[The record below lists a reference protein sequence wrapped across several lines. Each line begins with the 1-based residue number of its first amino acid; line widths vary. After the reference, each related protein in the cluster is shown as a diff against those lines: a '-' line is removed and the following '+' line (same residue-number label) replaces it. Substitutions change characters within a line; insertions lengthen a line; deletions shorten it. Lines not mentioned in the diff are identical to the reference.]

1 MTAVHMH
8 ENTGTHKR
16 KSSRETKNTVKHSP
30 PPVILNTAD
39 IPTENC
45 TIFSLGANEIHLHL

>member
-16 KSSRETKNTVKHSP
+16 KSSRETKNTVKHKSYLQP
-30 PPVILNTAD
+30 PSRDP
-39 IPTENC
+39 
-45 TIFSLGANEIHLHL
+45 